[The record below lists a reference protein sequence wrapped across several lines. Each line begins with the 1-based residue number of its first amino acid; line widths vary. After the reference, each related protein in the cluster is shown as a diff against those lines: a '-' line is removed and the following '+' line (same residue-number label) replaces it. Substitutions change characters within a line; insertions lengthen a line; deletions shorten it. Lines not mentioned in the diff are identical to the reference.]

1 MKFFFTLLLVLSSFL
16 HAEYTLEPYSTALS
30 KNSVPIVD
38 IRTVDEWKET
48 GLVKGSIPI
57 QFFDERGQYDIRAF
71 LEALKANV
79 DTTKQF
85 ALICRTGSRTA
96 MVAQFLSD
104 KLHYKVIDIQGG
116 IMKAYELKAPIVPYQ
131 GK

>member
-1 MKFFFTLLLVLSSFL
+1 MLVLAPFL
-16 HAEYTLEPYSTALS
+16 HAEYTLAPYSNELLA
-30 KNSVPIVD
+30 KKVPMVD
-38 IRTVDEWKET
+38 IRTVGEWKET

-71 LEALKANV
+71 LEVLNANV
-79 DTTKQF
+79 DTTKEF
-85 ALICRTGSRTA
+85 ALICRTGSRTT
-96 MVAQFLSD
+96 MVAQFLSN

-116 IMKAYELKAPIVPYQ
+116 IMNAYQLKAPIVPYE